1 MRNLYWKWNFRAN
14 FGVLS
19 LGFDVKALIP
29 QGLTGRP
36 NYFGLWN
43 NLMTLIIC
51 ESLREI
57 SDMACVTSAWSSHG
71 QTLNHIP
78 MQNNSMCK
86 VISLN
91 VRGIRDQA
99 KRRSIFAYLKDQ
111 KASIYFLQETYSEL
125 KDETIWQNEWG
136 GKMYFSHGSRHSK
149 GTCILID
156 PSITYNVQ
164 YSFSNNSGR
173 ITPLTF
179 SMQSFKVV
187 LVQFRVLLAL
197 SNEWQ
202 DPIITSRVI
211 VGIISSQN
219 SSL

>member
-1 MRNLYWKWNFRAN
+1 
-14 FGVLS
+14 
-19 LGFDVKALIP
+19 
-29 QGLTGRP
+29 
-36 NYFGLWN
+36 
-43 NLMTLIIC
+43 MTLIIC
-51 ESLREI
+51 ESWREI

-71 QTLNHIP
+71 QTFNHIP

-125 KDETIWQNEWG
+125 KDETIWRNEWG

-164 YSFSNNSGR
+164 YSFSNYSGR
-173 ITPLTF
+173 IVLIAV
-179 SMQSFKVV
+179 SINGQKVSFCNIYAPNNAK
-187 LVQFRVLLAL
+187 
-197 SNEWQ
+197 
-202 DPIITSRVI
+202 I
-211 VGIISSQN
+211 
-219 SSL
+219 